1 MSGAMVRG
9 AQISACGHY
18 RYDLYREWR
27 APLID
32 PAARGV
38 LFIMLNPSTADAK
51 ADDPTIRKCIGF
63 ARTWG
68 YCSLHVAN
76 LYAWRATKPADLWAA
91 EKAGH
96 NIIGPGNDDLL
107 IDLARSADLVVC
119 AWGANQKAQE
129 RAKKVYD
136 TLSCPPHEIYLNCL
150 RLTEK
155 TGAPEHPLYVP
166 YRMVQPYYGPR
177 RTA

>member
-1 MSGAMVRG
+1 MSADMVRG
-9 AQISACGHY
+9 AQISACGRY
-18 RYDLYREWR
+18 RYDLFREWR
-27 APLID
+27 TPQTEA
-32 PAARGV
+32 AARGV

-63 ARTWG
+63 ARSWG
-68 YCSLHVAN
+68 YCSLTVAN

-96 NIIGPGNDDLL
+96 NIIGPENDARL
-107 IDLARSADLVVC
+107 IDLAHASDMVVC
-119 AWGANQKAQE
+119 AWGANPKAQE
-129 RAKKVYD
+129 RAKKLYD
-136 TLSCPPHEIYLNCL
+136 TLTCPPHEIALNCL

-166 YRMVQPYYGPR
+166 YRMAQPYYGAR